1 MTSCSFVAT
10 GFSISSGNTEEVP
23 LSNTQHRWEL
33 QAVAEPQIQV
43 LLVAPANR
51 SSVKFFPKEVADTI
65 PFSLKELPNLLH
77 CFSFSEYSP
86 QAKAIKDVLRLC
98 ELEKPM
104 KGETKYCATSA
115 EEMLNF
121 FQGIMGEKTQIKALS
136 TIANFSVEH
145 SITTVQN
152 YTILDV
158 PQEVAA
164 PKMVACHIAP
174 CAYPIFY
181 CHHTVGDERKV
192 FKVSLRNEANGDRV
206 EATWIPLNGIHLM

>member
-1 MTSCSFVAT
+1 
-10 GFSISSGNTEEVP
+10 
-23 LSNTQHRWEL
+23 
-33 QAVAEPQIQV
+33 
-43 LLVAPANR
+43 
-51 SSVKFFPKEVADTI
+51 
-65 PFSLKELPNLLH
+65 
-77 CFSFSEYSP
+77 
-86 QAKAIKDVLRLC
+86 
-98 ELEKPM
+98 M

-115 EEMLNF
+115 EEMLDF

-145 SITTVQN
+145 SITPVQN
-152 YTILDV
+152 YTISDV

-206 EATWIPLNGIHLM
+206 EATWIPLNGIHLMLLFK